1 MTDPTQTQ
9 SNNTDQ
15 KYTIKVGGVEKQLS
29 LDELRELAQKGDD
42 YQIKTTRLAEERKK
56 VEDELKR
63 IERWKPIIDKVD
75 VDSKLRDTLSKVISD
90 YESGKIS
97 KSDSVKDRDLKIL
110 DRKMAEA
117 TDSEVKESLREFRQ
131 AISEEVPV
139 EELKAKIAEL
149 EEAIASVRSN
159 AMVSMSD
166 RIEKQ
171 LSEVSQKFGK
181 DVVAK
186 YESEVRQAAAKYPNQ
201 SVRKLFLYY
210 ASDDDAKAALLNE
223 VRQEKD
229 EEVKLKTNGSMTTV
243 DTVHTKI
250 EPPKDK
256 RGRVDWTA
264 LTQKLKDSGR
274 FKL

>member
-1 MTDPTQTQ
+1 MTNPTQTQ

-210 ASDDDAKAALLNE
+210 ASDDDAKSALLNE